1 MPQVKANGLSFE
13 VESFGRET
21 DPTILLVMGYSA
33 QLTRWPISMCEGLV
47 SRGYR
52 VVRFDNR
59 DVGLSEKLE
68 SLGRFNAM
76 EAFAK
81 VASGQPLAG
90 PYLLKDMAADAAG
103 ILDAMKIKRAHV
115 VGASMGGMI
124 TQMMAL
130 NHADK
135 LLSMTSI
142 MSSTGRPGL
151 PAGTPE
157 AMAVLTTPP
166 ANLERDTRIA
176 HATKVWRTIGSEAPY
191 AATDAELRAQAEQDI
206 DRTPYYPDG
215 MARQLVA
222 ILASGPRHELL
233 KAVKTPTLVIH
244 GVADPLVNVAAGKD
258 TAACIPG
265 ARLKLIEHMGHDV
278 PPKLVPVLVREIAA
292 FASEVDAK
300 AA

>member
-13 VESFGRET
+13 VESFGREA

-33 QLTRWPISMCEGLV
+33 QLTRWPVPLCEGLA

-52 VVRFDNR
+52 VIRFDNR
-59 DVGLSEKLE
+59 DVGKSEKLE

-103 ILDAMKIKRAHV
+103 ILDALNIRRAHV

-124 TQMMAL
+124 VQTMAL
-130 NHADK
+130 NHANK

-142 MSSTGRPGL
+142 MSTTGRPGL

-166 ANLERDTRIA
+166 ANFERDTRIA
-176 HATKVWRTIGSEAPY
+176 HAMKVWRVIGSKPPY
-191 AATDAELRAQAEQDI
+191 AATDDELRAMAVQDV
-206 DRTPYYPDG
+206 DRVPYYPEG

-222 ILASGPRHELL
+222 ILASGPRHDLL

-244 GVADPLVNVAAGKD
+244 GVDDPLVDAEGGKD

-265 ARLKLIEHMGHDV
+265 ARLKLIDKMGHDV
-278 PPKLVPVLVREIAA
+278 PPKLVPVLVREIADFTA
-292 FASEVDAK
+292 EIDAK
-300 AA
+300 VA

>member
-21 DPTILLVMGYSA
+21 DPTILLIMGYSA
-33 QLTRWPISMCEGLV
+33 QLTRWPVPMCEGLV
-47 SRGYR
+47 SHGYR

-68 SLGRFNAM
+68 SSGRFNVM

-81 VASGQPLAG
+81 VASGQPLAS

-103 ILDAMKIKRAHV
+103 ILDALKIKRAHV

-124 TQMMAL
+124 AQTMAL
-130 NHADK
+130 NHPEK
-135 LLSMTSI
+135 LLSMVSI
-142 MSSTGRPGL
+142 MSTTGRPGL

-176 HATKVWRTIGSEAPY
+176 HAMKVWRTIGSHPPY
-191 AATDAELRAQAEQDI
+191 AATDAELRAMAEQDI

-215 MARQLVA
+215 MARQLVG

-244 GVADPLVNVAAGKD
+244 GVDDPLVNVAAGKD

-265 ARLKLIEHMGHDV
+265 ARLKLIEKMGHDV
-278 PPKLVPVLVREIAA
+278 PPKLVPVLVREIADFTA
-292 FASEVDAK
+292 EIDAK